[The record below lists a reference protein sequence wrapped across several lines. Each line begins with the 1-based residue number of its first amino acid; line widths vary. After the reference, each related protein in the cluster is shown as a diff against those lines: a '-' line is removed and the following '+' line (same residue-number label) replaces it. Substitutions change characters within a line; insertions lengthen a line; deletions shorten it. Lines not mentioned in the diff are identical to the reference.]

1 MLHALKRNLLNS
13 DCLPLNP
20 PATLPLMKALIL
32 QKTGAPPIRTL
43 ADIPAPVAIPG
54 EVLLR
59 VRACGVNRLDLWAAS
74 GSLPVRV
81 PTPLIQGCEIAG
93 EILHVPSS
101 SSDWTVG
108 NRVAV
113 QSNLYCGR
121 CEFCLRGEESTCLD
135 SILLGVQRNGGF
147 AEQVAVPVS
156 SLVRLPDDV
165 SFDSSAALTLAGST
179 AVHMLTN
186 RTTVAPAM
194 TVLVIAA
201 ASGVGSAAI
210 QIARHLGA
218 RVITT
223 GSTATK
229 RQLGLALG
237 AEAAV
242 DSSEPGWSK
251 EVRRLTGKRGVDL
264 IVEHVGGDVLPECF
278 HCLARGGTI
287 VTCGATAG
295 KTVPLDL
302 WPLFVKEQKLVGSY
316 GRTRADME
324 LTLKLASAGHLR
336 PVIDRTYPLAE
347 ATDAFERLSR
357 REALGKLVIRI
368 P

>member
-1 MLHALKRNLLNS
+1 
-13 DCLPLNP
+13 
-20 PATLPLMKALIL
+20 MKALVL
-32 QKTGAPPIRTL
+32 EKTGAPATRTL
-43 ADIPAPVAIPG
+43 AEVPAPVAMAG
-54 EVLLR
+54 EVVIR
-59 VRACGVNRLDLWAAS
+59 VRACGLNRLDLWAETS
-74 GSLPVRV
+74 SLPVSI
-81 PTPLIQGCEIAG
+81 PAQLIQGCEIAG
-93 EILHVPSS
+93 EILHVPA
-101 SSDWTVG
+101 DTRGWKMG
-108 NRVAV
+108 DRVAV
-113 QSNLYCGR
+113 QSNLFCGQ

-165 SFDSSAALTLAGST
+165 SFISSAALTLAGST
-179 AVHMLTN
+179 AVHMLTK
-186 RTTVAPAM
+186 RASVSPGM

-218 RVITT
+218 RVLTT
-223 GSTATK
+223 GSNEPK

-242 DSSEPGWSK
+242 DSSQPGWSR

-264 IVEHVGGDVLPECF
+264 VVEHVGGDVLLECF

-302 WPLFVKEQKLVGSY
+302 WPMFVKEQKLVGSY

-336 PVIDRTYPLAE
+336 PVIDRTYPLAD
-347 ATDAFERLSR
+347 AAAAFERLSR
-357 REALGKLVIRI
+357 RAALGKLVIQI

>member
-1 MLHALKRNLLNS
+1 
-13 DCLPLNP
+13 
-20 PATLPLMKALIL
+20 MKALLL
-32 QKTGAPPIRTL
+32 QATGVPASHTL
-43 ADIPAPVAIPG
+43 AEVPAPVAAPG
-54 EVLLR
+54 EAVVR
-59 VRACGVNRLDLWAAS
+59 VRVCGLNRLDLWAAG

-93 EILHVPSS
+93 EILQSPSGS
-101 SSDWTVG
+101 TDWSVG
-108 NRVAV
+108 DRVAV
-113 QSNLYCGR
+113 QSNLFCGR
-121 CEFCLRGEESTCLD
+121 CEFCLRGEESTCLN

-179 AVHMLTN
+179 AVHMLTK
-186 RTTVAPAM
+186 RLTVAPGM
-194 TVLVIAA
+194 TVLVVAA

-223 GSTATK
+223 GSTETK
-229 RQLGLALG
+229 RQLGLSLG

-242 DSSEPGWSK
+242 DSSLPGWST

-264 IVEHVGGDVLPECF
+264 IVEHVGGDVLLECF

-295 KTVPLDL
+295 KTVALDL
-302 WPLFVKEQKLVGSY
+302 WPMFVKEQKLVGSY

-336 PVIDRTYPLAE
+336 PVIDRTYPLAD
-347 ATDAFERLSR
+347 AAAAFERLSR

>member
-1 MLHALKRNLLNS
+1 
-13 DCLPLNP
+13 
-20 PATLPLMKALIL
+20 MKALL
-32 QKTGAPPIRTL
+32 LKSTGVAASRTL
-43 ADIPAPVAIPG
+43 AEVPAPVAAPG
-54 EVLLR
+54 EAVIR
-59 VRACGVNRLDLWAAS
+59 VRACGLNRLDLWAAS

-93 EILHVPSS
+93 EILHIPSGS
-101 SSDWTVG
+101 PEWSIGD
-108 NRVAV
+108 RVAV
-113 QSNLYCGR
+113 QSNLFCGR

-147 AEQVAVPVS
+147 AEQVAVPIS

-165 SFDSSAALTLAGST
+165 SFESSAALTLAGST
-179 AVHMLTN
+179 AVHMLTK
-186 RTTVAPAM
+186 RATVAPGM

-223 GSTATK
+223 GSTETK

-242 DSSEPGWSK
+242 DSSQPGWSR

-264 IVEHVGGDVLPECF
+264 IVEHVGGDVLLECF

-295 KTVPLDL
+295 KTVALDL
-302 WPLFVKEQKLVGSY
+302 WPMFVKEQKLVGSY

-324 LTLKLASAGHLR
+324 LTLMLASAGQLR
-336 PVIDRTYPLAE
+336 PVIDRTYPLAD
-347 ATDAFERLSR
+347 AAAAFERLSR
-357 REALGKLVIRI
+357 REALGKLVIQT